1 MAGVKGKSGPPGNKN
16 ANKSGFYSDCLLD
29 DEHEGFEDAKTLTV
43 DHEIALIRT
52 RLKRAMRYEAEGG
65 ELPEGT
71 QGQID
76 RLMGRLQQFIIAESI
91 LEKNARE
98 SGASTETDDWME
110 RFKATGAHR
119 AVHKPKANGN
129 GKAKNGS
136 HR

>member
-16 ANKSGFYSDCLLD
+16 AGKSGFYSDCLHD

-76 RLMGRLQQFIIAESI
+76 RLHF
-91 LEKNARE
+91 
-98 SGASTETDDWME
+98 TD
-110 RFKATGAHR
+110 TLIHR
-119 AVHKPKANGN
+119 VRTRVCEDGYRTHDDHAG
-129 GKAKNGS
+129 
-136 HR
+136 